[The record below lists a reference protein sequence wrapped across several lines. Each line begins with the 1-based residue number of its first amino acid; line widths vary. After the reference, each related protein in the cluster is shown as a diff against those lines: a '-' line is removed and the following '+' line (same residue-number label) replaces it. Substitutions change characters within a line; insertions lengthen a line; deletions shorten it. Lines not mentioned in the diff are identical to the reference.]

1 MAKSFRVLYV
11 ASEIKPFLNETYVSE
26 IVRKAV
32 SEVLVKNE
40 LPLDVPFEFPIN
52 VVKVE
57 MNSDLKIAYVY
68 VVAHEI
74 IDETEIVLKLNS
86 CKQYLSKEVTSLINL
101 KFSPKLVFRNDKSIN
116 EISNIEKL
124 LRSEKVLNDLKEIKS
139 WTVGYL

>member
-1 MAKSFRVLYV
+1 MILKRKTEKTSR
-11 ASEIKPFLNETYVSE
+11 SHKVSE
-26 IVRKAV
+26 IVRKAI

-40 LPLDVPFEFPIN
+40 LPLDTPFEFPIN

-101 KFSPKLVFRNDKSIN
+101 KFSPKLIFRNDKSIN
-116 EISNIEKL
+116 EVSNIEKL
-124 LRSEKVLNDLKEIKS
+124 LRSEKVLNDLKKIKS
-139 WTVGYL
+139 

>member
-1 MAKSFRVLYV
+1 MILKRKTEKTNRSH
-11 ASEIKPFLNETYVSE
+11 KVSE
-26 IVRKAV
+26 IIRKAI

-40 LPLDVPFEFPIN
+40 LPLDTPFEFPIN

-68 VVAHEI
+68 VVAHEKI
-74 IDETEIVLKLNS
+74 VETEIILKLNS
-86 CKQYLSKEVTSLINL
+86 CKQYLSREVTSLINL
-101 KFSPKLVFRNDKSIN
+101 KFSPKLVFRNDKSVN

-139 WTVGYL
+139 